1 MLRIDK
7 GTGSFVRLT
16 DSSTASAGLLERY
29 DIQKM
34 IRQGS
39 ADFFKE
45 IGEDLL
51 LIGEEVQPAEF
62 VKDRIDLLA
71 LDSEGVTVVIEL
83 KRGADNKLQLMQAVS
98 YAGMVSE
105 WEPERVLRQYAGF
118 AKKPLEDARDDI
130 EQFLDEGLGTLNQ
143 SQRVI
148 LLADQFPYEVL
159 IGSKWLREKDLR
171 CYRFVLAE
179 GDAGQIFLTC
189 PRVYPPLELT
199 ETASKPG
206 TSAVTSGY
214 SDWATAL
221 SEGVENLA
229 VKSFFQ
235 AELDSGAENT
245 LAGGQL
251 YYRIGDRRE
260 FSVGP
265 RRKYAYVWQYDRFEG
280 DLEFWTSLLGAEAKI
295 QIVNHNQSLRF
306 LLSTEPQFTQFKNAL
321 SNTLI
326 HKHFVVS
333 AEELAPEAPE

>member
-189 PRVYPPLELT
+189 PRAYPPLELT

-235 AELDSGAENT
+235 AGLDSGAENT

-260 FSVGP
+260 FSSVP
-265 RRKYAYVWQYDRFEG
+265 
-280 DLEFWTSLLGAEAKI
+280 AKI
-295 QIVNHNQSLRF
+295 CIR
-306 LLSTEPQFTQFKNAL
+306 
-321 SNTLI
+321 
-326 HKHFVVS
+326 
-333 AEELAPEAPE
+333 LAV